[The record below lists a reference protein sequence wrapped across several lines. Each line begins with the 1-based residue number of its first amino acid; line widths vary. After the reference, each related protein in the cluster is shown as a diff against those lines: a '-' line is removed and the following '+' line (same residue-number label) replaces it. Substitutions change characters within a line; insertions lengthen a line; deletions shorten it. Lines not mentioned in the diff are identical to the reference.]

1 MANYFNTSEKYAKLT
16 ATLKVCT
23 EARQYRCGAR
33 LCSCTCS
40 YSHCKRV
47 KLASSLAVLYFY
59 VLKAGSSA
67 VAHKDSLSQN
77 TKSEVKV
84 IMNTGTTKVSL
95 DATDKQGILAASKGS
110 ISLANDKTVHNNNDS
125 NMANN
130 NDIGG
135 SPPICNGNRFLM
147 PEKVLPRQSK
157 SVDAPNDYVSR
168 KTSSAANSTA
178 ARQSDKVLISQGTSF
193 TQLNQYLLKDEIGKG
208 SYGLVKLAYNENDH
222 IHYAMKI
229 LSKKKLIKKA
239 GFPRRPPPRRPPNS
253 GSGTPPVAPPAP
265 FNPLEKVYI
274 EIAILKKLNHPN
286 VVKLVEVLDDP
297 EQDSLYMAFELV
309 EHGEVLVVPTDDP
322 LPEELAWK
330 YYRDVVHG
338 LEYLHHQ
345 KIVHRDI
352 KPSNLL
358 LSESGH
364 IKICDFG
371 VSNEFTG
378 ADALLSNTAGT
389 PAFMAPEALVTTR
402 QQYSGRALDIWALGI
417 TLYCFVYGKK
427 IKKDPV
433 VHPTSPGISEGCK
446 DCINQMLVKDP
457 IERATLERL
466 KQHHWV
472 TKNNSS
478 PMLSTAE
485 NCPNGIIE
493 ISAEDIKNSIRT
505 IPKIETL
512 IDHKNCPLLRYWYGR
527 YSKINPSNIL
537 LKNGLCQLREA
548 GLTYQLKANYLL
560 LRKNPNSPPI
570 PYLTQSR
577 RSTRLIGANNILN
590 LK

>member
-1 MANYFNTSEKYAKLT
+1 MLKTMCNYL
-16 ATLKVCT
+16 LKK
-23 EARQYRCGAR
+23 QCGAR

-178 ARQSDKVLISQGTSF
+178 ARQSD
-193 TQLNQYLLKDEIGKG
+193 KG

-417 TLYCFVYGKK
+417 TLYCFCPYLDDIPVALHQK

-433 VHPTSPGISEGCK
+433 VHPTSPGVSEGCK

-457 IERATLERL
+457 NERATLERL

-478 PMLSTAE
+478 PMLSMAE

-512 IDHKNCPLLRYWYGR
+512 LFPGVIHSHVAHTCRYWYGR

-577 RSTRLIGANNILN
+577 RSARLIGANNILN